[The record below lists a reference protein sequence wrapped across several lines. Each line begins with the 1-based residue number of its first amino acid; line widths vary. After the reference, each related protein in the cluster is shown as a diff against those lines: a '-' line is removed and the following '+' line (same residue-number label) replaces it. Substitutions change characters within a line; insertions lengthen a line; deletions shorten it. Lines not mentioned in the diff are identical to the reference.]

1 MRKFKWVLV
10 FVFAAWVQRTA
21 VSPPLFL
28 GTKTP
33 YEAPV
38 GRSTTAPAGYRPVFV
53 NYVGRHGARHLTKAG
68 ADIGTLRVLD
78 EAAGKQGLTPLG
90 YRMRAAVKRL
100 CLIEKGQYEN
110 ITLLGAAEQRAIAQR
125 MRGRY
130 PGVFQGRGLDVV
142 MTYKIR
148 TKQSADAFLQGLG
161 GYHGTVRMSRLPDS
175 LDAVLR
181 FYDLS
186 PAYLK
191 YKKGDVVKKGMDSVD
206 RDARTA
212 AVAAAV
218 SERIFT
224 PGYLKGRTAAEAMTF
239 SDDLYDLFSVQFSMP
254 GEIRERGWSADSVDL
269 SLAFSRED
277 LVWDDF
283 RNGAQD
289 FLEKG
294 PARDPLGIQVKVAAP
309 LLVDFVRT
317 TDEFVAAEGKDA
329 VLRFTHAE
337 AISPFASLLGI
348 PEASVAA
355 PGIARYH
362 DHWRAERIIPL
373 SANIQW
379 IIYSN
384 GEDVRV
390 KLLLNEREVE
400 LPIGGGPY
408 YPWKELRGYCIE
420 RLKAV
425 QAGMQGDMVGWLKEL
440 K

>member
-1 MRKFKWVLV
+1 
-10 FVFAAWVQRTA
+10 
-21 VSPPLFL
+21 
-28 GTKTP
+28 
-33 YEAPV
+33 
-38 GRSTTAPAGYRPVFV
+38 
-53 NYVGRHGARHLTKAG
+53 
-68 ADIGTLRVLD
+68 
-78 EAAGKQGLTPLG
+78 
-90 YRMRAAVKRL
+90 
-100 CLIEKGQYEN
+100 
-110 ITLLGAAEQRAIAQR
+110 
-125 MRGRY
+125 
-130 PGVFQGRGLDVV
+130 VV
-142 MTYKIR
+142 VTYKLR

-161 GYHGTVRMSRLPDS
+161 GYHGTVRVSRLPDS

-206 RDARTA
+206 RDVRTA

-224 PGYLKGRTAAEAMTF
+224 PGYLKGRTAAEALTF

-269 SLAFSRED
+269 SPAFSRED

-317 TDEFVAAEGKDA
+317 TDEFIAGKAKDA

-362 DHWRAERIIPL
+362 DHWRAERVIPL
-373 SANIQW
+373 SANVQW
-379 IIYSN
+379 IIYRN
-384 GEDVRV
+384 GEEVRV

-425 QAGMQGDMVGWLKEL
+425 QAGMQGDMVAWLKEL